1 MTMRSS
7 QPFTVILLAMGLTQM
22 LTSCV
27 SRGDF
32 RDLKVNQEKML
43 AKVSVLGAKK
53 PQPAARPT
61 PKVQP
66 VAKQAAA
73 KAPPAGAAKADP
85 SERKYNSPDPEK
97 VYSFPVGG
105 SPTQGPDDA
114 WVTLVHVFNFQEMF
128 SGQMAPVLKELR
140 TQYGE
145 NLRLVFKHY
154 PLERRTRSMPAANGS
169 MCAHEQGKFWE
180 FHDTLFET
188 QFELEDTDLL
198 GYAKTAKVDLIKWQN
213 CYRENKYKEQI
224 LTDQRTAAIL
234 GSLGA
239 PAFFINGRYLKGF
252 QPIEVLQDLID
263 TELDKAK
270 KSGTNKAQ
278 YYQNEIIIK
287 GSQRI

>member
-1 MTMRSS
+1 MIMRSS
-7 QPFTVILLAMGLTQM
+7 RPLAVILLAMGVTLI
-22 LTSCV
+22 LTSCI
-27 SRGDF
+27 SRDDF
-32 RDLKVNQEKML
+32 RDLKGNQEKIL
-43 AKVSVLGAKK
+43 SKVSVLDAKTLRPGAK
-53 PQPAARPT
+53 PT

-66 VAKQAAA
+66 VAKQA
-73 KAPPAGAAKADP
+73 AAKADP

-128 SGQMAPVLKELR
+128 SGQMAPILKELR

-213 CYRENKYKEQI
+213 CYRENKYKERI

-270 KSGTNKAQ
+270 KSATNKAQ
-278 YYQNEIIIK
+278 YYQNEIVIK
-287 GSQRI
+287 GRQSI

>member
-1 MTMRSS
+1 MIMRSS
-7 QPFTVILLAMGLTQM
+7 RPLAAILLAMGLTLM
-22 LTSCV
+22 LTSCI
-27 SRGDF
+27 SRDDF
-32 RDLKVNQEKML
+32 RDLKGNQEKIL
-43 AKVSVLGAKK
+43 AKVSVLGTQTLRPGVK
-53 PQPAARPT
+53 PP

-73 KAPPAGAAKADP
+73 QDPGAGAAKADP
-85 SERKYNSPDPEK
+85 SQRRYNSPDPEK
-97 VYSFPVGG
+97 VYSFRVGD

-128 SGQMAPVLKELR
+128 SGQMAPILKDLK

-213 CYRENKYKEQI
+213 CYRENKYKEHI

-252 QPIEVLQDLID
+252 QPTEVLQDLIE

-278 YYQNEIIIK
+278 YYQNEIVIK
-287 GSQRI
+287 GRQSI